1 MNKSK
6 SLPATRVTEAQLKAY
21 KAAAEKAKRE
31 MADWVRVTLDEAA
44 EKSVHAV
51 KESRKALGKK

>member
-1 MNKSK
+1 MSKSK

-31 MADWVRVTLDEAA
+31 MADWVRVTLDN
-44 EKSVHAV
+44 AV
-51 KESRKALGKK
+51 ESARVTKGKK